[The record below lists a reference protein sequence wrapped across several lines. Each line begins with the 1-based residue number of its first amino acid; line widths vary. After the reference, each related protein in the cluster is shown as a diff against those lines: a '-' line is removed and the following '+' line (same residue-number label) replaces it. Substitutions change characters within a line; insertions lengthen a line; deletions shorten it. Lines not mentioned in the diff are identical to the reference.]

1 MAHVSSVHC
10 VMGALLAFPA
20 VAGYIMAVFVMA
32 PLLISVTNAPVFEIT
47 PDKFRG
53 ATDSCL
59 VELEV
64 NKLHAEGRIELPG
77 IGPVEEQALFVSHGG
92 KYYAAP
98 HLYAGLWELKLSEAQ
113 TAQLAGIFGSFEGQG
128 APFRYTTS
136 PGGPYDGIPV
146 RMLGRQNGRLI
157 EVADIADS
165 SGYFNSHLVTS
176 FLDDVFMLGL
186 CGVVACAMA
195 GGWCLFSPASLRVF
209 LLRLLM
215 FFCLII
221 VPAGVL
227 VSMGIVVHAD
237 EAPSWV
243 GPLAVAGAVLGIAYS
258 LFRLSK
264 SAEPRPCA

>member
-1 MAHVSSVHC
+1 MSHLSSVHC
-10 VMGALLAFPA
+10 VMGILLAFPA

-47 PDKFRG
+47 PDKYRG

-77 IGPVEEQALFVSHGG
+77 IGPVEEQTLFVCHEG
-92 KYYAAP
+92 KYHAAP
-98 HLYAGLWELKLSEAQ
+98 HLYAGLWELKLNEAQ

-128 APFRYTTS
+128 APFRYTPS

-165 SGYFNSHLVTS
+165 SGPGGCVHARAVRRGGLRPGWGMVLVQS
-176 FLDDVFMLGL
+176 CF
-186 CGVVACAMA
+186 AA
-195 GGWCLFSPASLRVF
+195 GISASPADG
-209 LLRLLM
+209 LLPDYCTRRG
-215 FFCLII
+215 
-221 VPAGVL
+221 AGEH
-227 VSMGIVVHAD
+227 GYRGACRR
-237 EAPSWV
+237 
-243 GPLAVAGAVLGIAYS
+243 GAVLGRATGRCGGCPGHCI
-258 LFRLSK
+258 FPIPF
-264 SAEPRPCA
+264 EHEC